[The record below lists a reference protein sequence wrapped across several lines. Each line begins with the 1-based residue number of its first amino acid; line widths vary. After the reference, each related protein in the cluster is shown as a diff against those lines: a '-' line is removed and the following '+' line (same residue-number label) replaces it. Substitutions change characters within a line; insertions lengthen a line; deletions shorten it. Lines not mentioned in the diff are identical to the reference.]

1 MSTRAHT
8 SCRSVAAARAANKT
22 LVRPD
27 EAGPQISVRHPR
39 GSPPVSASIS
49 RTPLGTICGAGRTS
63 NRDAGVTPESL
74 GMADKRLKTS
84 VGHAVATT
92 STGRPKAVG
101 ETIGKDDI
109 EPQDF
114 RERQGHKRLWGGY
127 IFAFCSLFN
136 CSTAERS
143 CQAY

>member
-1 MSTRAHT
+1 
-8 SCRSVAAARAANKT
+8 
-22 LVRPD
+22 
-27 EAGPQISVRHPR
+27 
-39 GSPPVSASIS
+39 
-49 RTPLGTICGAGRTS
+49 
-63 NRDAGVTPESL
+63 L